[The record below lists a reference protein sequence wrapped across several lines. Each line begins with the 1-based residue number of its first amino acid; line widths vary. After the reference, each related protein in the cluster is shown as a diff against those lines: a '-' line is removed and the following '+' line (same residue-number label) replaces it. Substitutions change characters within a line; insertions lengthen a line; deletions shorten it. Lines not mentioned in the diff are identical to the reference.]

1 MLPTSLNKPSKYT
14 LDPSMPLTIS
24 VGDDGYESAVVD
36 DEDEAENNPDT
47 IKDTDM
53 QSNPPVKTQA
63 PKYNY
68 RALESLTKNMGE
80 ITDVDYVVIC
90 PYNINTDG
98 VAPFLQFGLINDG
111 ISLNFIKIPWTEFS
125 VDLDKLSNFN
135 GHLLENRT
143 LYLFFDYRPDN
154 EDIFLLLF
162 PVQSFVLADE
172 IMNHR
177 MVCRTAISID
187 VLDFFT
193 CHNEFLY
200 LENHRGKIYE
210 SPVVAYRGTYG
221 ENATFMSTFG
231 VSCSQSDAVMGPY
244 YYFTDYINAMKQGI
258 VPTEEQLVNP
268 EFKKYLSAD
277 NKYKHGYV
285 LRMALF
291 LGKTKVVLNRPSDN
305 IDESQMKHH
314 LLSNDETS
322 SMARLTM
329 RISDYDGTWTNQYD
343 SVYVGKV
350 DLDDGC
356 KYMNSPLWVV
366 KDYNQQ
372 TFLSYHP
379 IDRQKS
385 LFL

>member
-1 MLPTSLNKPSKYT
+1 MLPNSLNKPTKYT
-14 LDPSMPLTIS
+14 LEHSTSLSIS
-24 VGDDGYESAVVD
+24 VDDDGNEPAVFDEES
-36 DEDEAENNPDT
+36 ENNTD
-47 IKDTDM
+47 IIQDTDV
-53 QSNPPVKTQA
+53 QCESPVKTQA

-90 PYNINTDG
+90 PYSINAEG

-111 ISLNFIKIPWTEFS
+111 VSLNFIKIPWTEFS
-125 VDLDKLSNFN
+125 VDLDALSNFH

-154 EDIFLLLF
+154 ETIFLLMF

-193 CHNEFLY
+193 RHNEFLY

-210 SPVVAYRGTYG
+210 SPVVAYRGTFA
-221 ENATFMSTFG
+221 ENAKFMSSFG

-244 YYFTDYINAMKQGI
+244 YYFTDYINAMKQG
-258 VPTEEQLVNP
+258 VMPTEEQLANP

-277 NKYKHGYV
+277 NKYKHGCV

-305 IDESQMKHH
+305 IDESQMKQY
-314 LLSNDETS
+314 LLSNAETS

-329 RISDYDGTWTNQYD
+329 RISDYAGTWTNQYD

-350 DLDDGC
+350 ELDDGT

-372 TFLSYHP
+372 TYLSSHS

>member
-1 MLPTSLNKPSKYT
+1 MLPNSLNKPTKYT
-14 LDPSMPLTIS
+14 LDHSESLTIS
-24 VGDDGYESAVVD
+24 VGYNGDECVSVAVD
-36 DEDEAENNPDT
+36 DDNEHENN
-47 IKDTDM
+47 TDIV
-53 QSNPPVKTQA
+53 QDEGAQHVKTHK

-68 RALESLTKNMGE
+68 RALETLTKNIGE
-80 ITDVDYVVIC
+80 VIDVNYVVIC
-90 PYNINTDG
+90 PYSINTDG

-125 VDLDKLSNFN
+125 VDLDNLNNFH
-135 GHLLENRT
+135 GHLLENKT
-143 LYLFFDYRPDN
+143 LYLFFEYRPDN
-154 EDIFLLLF
+154 EDIFLLIF
-162 PVQSFVLADE
+162 PIQSFVLADE

-193 CHNEFLY
+193 RHNEFLY

-210 SPVVAYRGTYG
+210 SPVVAYRGTYA
-221 ENATFMSTFG
+221 ENSTFMSSFG
-231 VSCSQSDAVMGPY
+231 VPCSQGDAVMGPY

-258 VPTEEQLVNP
+258 IPTEEQLANP

-277 NKYKHGYV
+277 NKYRHGSV
-285 LRMALF
+285 IRFALF
-291 LGKTKVVLNRPSDN
+291 LGKSKVVLNRPSDS
-305 IDESQMKHH
+305 IDESQMKQY
-314 LLSNDETS
+314 LLSNHETT

-366 KDYNQQ
+366 KDYSQQ
-372 TFLSYHP
+372 TFLSSHP

>member
-1 MLPTSLNKPSKYT
+1 MLPINTLNKPTKYT
-14 LDPSMPLTIS
+14 LEHSTSLSIS
-24 VGDDGYESAVVD
+24 VDDDGVEPAVVD
-36 DEDEAENNPDT
+36 DEPENNTNLIQDED
-47 IKDTDM
+47 ILCE
-53 QSNPPVKTQA
+53 SRVKTHT
-63 PKYNY
+63 PTYKY

-90 PYNINTDG
+90 PYSINTEG

-111 ISLNFIKIPWTEFS
+111 ISLNFIKILWTEFS
-125 VDLDKLSNFN
+125 VDLEALSNFN

-154 EDIFLLLF
+154 AGMFLLMF

-193 CHNEFLY
+193 RHNEFLY
-200 LENHRGKIYE
+200 LENSRGKVYE
-210 SPVVAYRGTYG
+210 LPAVAYRGTFA
-221 ENATFMSTFG
+221 ENTKFMSTFG

-244 YYFTDYINAMKQGI
+244 YYFTDYINAMKQAV
-258 VPTEEQLVNP
+258 VPTEEQLAND

-277 NKYKHGYV
+277 NKYKNGSV
-285 LRMALF
+285 LRFALF

-305 IDESQMKHH
+305 IDESQMKQY

-329 RISDYDGTWTNQYD
+329 RISDYDGTWTKQYD

-350 DLDDGC
+350 DLDDGT

-372 TFLSYHP
+372 TYLSSHS

>member
-1 MLPTSLNKPSKYT
+1 MLPINTLNKPTKYT
-14 LDPSMPLTIS
+14 LEHSTSLSIS
-24 VGDDGYESAVVD
+24 VDDDGLEPAVVD
-36 DEDEAENNPDT
+36 DEPENNTNLIQDED
-47 IKDTDM
+47 ILCE
-53 QSNPPVKTQA
+53 SRVKTHA

-90 PYNINTDG
+90 PYSINTEG

-111 ISLNFIKIPWTEFS
+111 VSLNFIKILWTEFS
-125 VDLDKLSNFN
+125 VDLEALSNFN

-154 EDIFLLLF
+154 AGMFLLMF

-193 CHNEFLY
+193 RHNEFLY
-200 LENHRGKIYE
+200 LENSRGKVYE
-210 SPVVAYRGTYG
+210 LPVVAYRGTYA
-221 ENATFMSTFG
+221 ENAKFMSMFG
-231 VSCSQSDAVMGPY
+231 VCCSQSDAVMGPY
-244 YYFTDYINAMKQGI
+244 YYFTDYINAMKQAV
-258 VPTEEQLVNP
+258 VPTEEQLANP
-268 EFKKYLSAD
+268 EFKQYLSGD
-277 NKYKHGYV
+277 NKYRHGCV

-305 IDESQMKHH
+305 IDESQMKQH

-322 SMARLTM
+322 SLARLTM
-329 RISDYDGTWTNQYD
+329 RISDYDGIWTNQYD

-350 DLDDGC
+350 DLDDGT

-372 TFLSYHP
+372 TYLSSHS

>member
-1 MLPTSLNKPSKYT
+1 MLPINNLNKQSKYT
-14 LDPSMPLTIS
+14 LEHSTSLAIS
-24 VGDDGYESAVVD
+24 VGDDVDEPAVVVD
-36 DEDEAENNPDT
+36 DDEP
-47 IKDTDM
+47 M
-53 QSNPPVKTQA
+53 QNTNITQDEEMHRVKTQA

-80 ITDVDYVVIC
+80 ITEVDYVVIC
-90 PYNINTDG
+90 PYSINTDG

-125 VDLDKLSNFN
+125 LDLETINNFH

-154 EDIFLLLF
+154 EDIFLFMF

-193 CHNEFLY
+193 QHNEFLY
-200 LENHRGKIYE
+200 LENQLGKVYE
-210 SPVVAYRGTYG
+210 SPVVAYRGTYA

-258 VPTEEQLVNP
+258 VPSEEQLANS

-277 NKYKHGYV
+277 NKYKHGSV
-285 LRMALF
+285 LRFALF
-291 LGKTKVVLNRPSDN
+291 LGTTKVVLNRPSDN
-305 IDESQMKHH
+305 IDESPMKQH
-314 LLSNDETS
+314 LLSNHETS

-366 KDYNQQ
+366 KDYSQQ
-372 TFLSYHP
+372 TFLTSHP

>member
-1 MLPTSLNKPSKYT
+1 MLPINTLNKQSKYT
-14 LDPSMPLTIS
+14 LERSAPLSIS
-24 VGDDGYESAVVD
+24 VGDDVDEPAVVD
-36 DEDEAENNPDT
+36 DDDEHETNIEIVQDEDV
-47 IKDTDM
+47 
-53 QSNPPVKTQA
+53 QRVKTQA

-68 RALESLTKNMGE
+68 RALESLTKNIGE

-90 PYNINTDG
+90 PYSINTDG

-111 ISLNFIKIPWTEFS
+111 ISLNFIKILWSEFS
-125 VDLDKLSNFN
+125 VDLDALSNFN
-135 GHLLENRT
+135 GHLLENKT

-162 PVQSFVLADE
+162 PVQSFVLVDE

-193 CHNEFLY
+193 RHNEFLY

-210 SPVVAYRGTYG
+210 SPVVAYRGTYA
-221 ENATFMSTFG
+221 ENATFMSMFG

-258 VPTEEQLVNP
+258 VPTEEQLAND

-277 NKYKHGYV
+277 KKYKHGSV
-285 LRMALF
+285 LRFALF
-291 LGKTKVVLNRPSDN
+291 LGGTKVVLNRPSDN
-305 IDESQMKHH
+305 IDESQMKQH
-314 LLSNDETS
+314 LLSNAETS

-329 RISDYDGTWTNQYD
+329 RISDYDGTWTNQHD

-366 KDYNQQ
+366 KDYSQQ
-372 TFLSYHP
+372 TFLTSHP

>member
-1 MLPTSLNKPSKYT
+1 MLPINTLNKQSKYT
-14 LDPSMPLTIS
+14 LEHSTSIGDVDAYSDMDDNIS
-24 VGDDGYESAVVD
+24 
-36 DEDEAENNPDT
+36 DEDDSAKTSDIVHNQ
-47 IKDTDM
+47 DM
-53 QSNPPVKTQA
+53 QSKTHVKTQA

-68 RALESLTKNMGE
+68 RALESLTKNVGE
-80 ITDVDYVVIC
+80 VNDVDYVVIC
-90 PYNINTDG
+90 PYSINTDG

-111 ISLNFIKIPWTEFS
+111 ISLNFIKILWTEFS
-125 VDLDKLSNFN
+125 LDLETINNFH
-135 GHLLENRT
+135 GHLLENKT
-143 LYLFFDYRPDN
+143 LYLFFEYRPDN
-154 EDIFLLLF
+154 EDIFLFMF

-193 CHNEFLY
+193 RHNQFLY
-200 LENHRGKIYE
+200 LENHRGKVYE

-221 ENATFMSTFG
+221 ENTKFMSTFG
-231 VSCSQSDAVMGPY
+231 VACSQSDAVVGPY

-258 VPTEEQLVNP
+258 VPTEEQLAND
-268 EFKKYLSAD
+268 EFKQYLSAD
-277 NKYKHGYV
+277 KKYRHGSV
-285 LRMALF
+285 LRFALF
-291 LGKTKVVLNRPSDN
+291 LGTSKVVLNRPSDN
-305 IDESQMKHH
+305 IDESQMKQH
-314 LLSNDETS
+314 LLSNEETS
-322 SMARLTM
+322 YMARLTM

-372 TFLSYHP
+372 TFLSSHP

>member
-1 MLPTSLNKPSKYT
+1 MLPINTLNKQSKYILEHSTSLS
-14 LDPSMPLTIS
+14 IS
-24 VGDDGYESAVVD
+24 VGDHDDESALVD
-36 DEDEAENNPDT
+36 DDHENNMD
-47 IKDTDM
+47 IVQDEVV
-53 QSNPPVKTQA
+53 QHVKTHA

-90 PYNINTDG
+90 PYSINTEG

-125 VDLDKLSNFN
+125 VDLEALSNFH

-193 CHNEFLY
+193 QYNEFLY

-210 SPVVAYRGTYG
+210 SPVVAYRGTYA

-231 VSCSQSDAVMGPY
+231 VSCSQNDAVMGPY

-258 VPTEEQLVNP
+258 VPTEEQLANP

-277 NKYKHGYV
+277 KKYKYGSV
-285 LRMALF
+285 LRFALF
-291 LGKTKVVLNRPSDN
+291 LGTTKVVLNRPSDN
-305 IDESQMKHH
+305 IDESQMKQY
-314 LLSNDETS
+314 LLSNAETS

-329 RISDYDGTWTNQYD
+329 RISDYDGRWTNQYD
-343 SVYVGKV
+343 SVYIGKV

-356 KYMNSPLWVV
+356 KYMNSPLWAV
-366 KDYNQQ
+366 KDYSQQ
-372 TFLSYHP
+372 TFLSSHP

>member
-1 MLPTSLNKPSKYT
+1 
-14 LDPSMPLTIS
+14 
-24 VGDDGYESAVVD
+24 
-36 DEDEAENNPDT
+36 
-47 IKDTDM
+47 
-53 QSNPPVKTQA
+53 
-63 PKYNY
+63 
-68 RALESLTKNMGE
+68 
-80 ITDVDYVVIC
+80 
-90 PYNINTDG
+90 
-98 VAPFLQFGLINDG
+98 LQFGLINDG
-111 ISLNFIKIPWTEFS
+111 ISLNFIKIPWIEFS
-125 VDLDKLSNFN
+125 LDLETINNFN

-154 EDIFLLLF
+154 EDIFLFMF

-193 CHNEFLY
+193 RHNQFLY

-210 SPVVAYRGTYG
+210 SPVVAYRGTYA
-221 ENATFMSTFG
+221 ENTKFMSTFG
-231 VSCSQSDAVMGPY
+231 VSSSKSDAVMGPY

-258 VPTEEQLVNP
+258 MPTKEQLAND
-268 EFKKYLSAD
+268 EFKQYLSAD
-277 NKYKHGYV
+277 NKYRNGSV
-285 LRMALF
+285 LRFALF
-291 LGKTKVVLNRPSDN
+291 LGGTKVVLNRPSDN
-305 IDESQMKHH
+305 IDESQMKQH

-329 RISDYDGTWTNQYD
+329 RITDYNGTWTNEYD
-343 SVYVGKV
+343 SLYVGKV

-366 KDYNQQ
+366 KDYSQQ
-372 TFLSYHP
+372 TFLTSHP

>member
-1 MLPTSLNKPSKYT
+1 MLPINNLNKQSKYT

-36 DEDEAENNPDT
+36 DEDEPENTAEIVQDEEV
-47 IKDTDM
+47 
-53 QSNPPVKTQA
+53 QRVKTQA

-68 RALESLTKNMGE
+68 GALESLTKNIGE
-80 ITDVDYVVIC
+80 ITDVDHVVIC
-90 PYNINTDG
+90 PYNINSDG

-111 ISLNFIKIPWTEFS
+111 ISLNFIKILWTEFS
-125 VDLDKLSNFN
+125 VDLDKLSNFH

-177 MVCRTAISID
+177 MVCRATISID

-193 CHNEFLY
+193 RHNEFLY

-210 SPVVAYRGTYG
+210 SPVVVYRGTYA

-231 VSCSQSDAVMGPY
+231 VACSQSDAVVGPY

-258 VPTEEQLVNP
+258 VPTEEQLANN

-277 NKYKHGYV
+277 NKYKHGSV
-285 LRMALF
+285 LRFAVF
-291 LGKTKVVLNRPSDN
+291 LGKSKVVLNRPSDN
-305 IDESQMKHH
+305 IDESQMKKH

-366 KDYNQQ
+366 KDYSQQ
-372 TFLSYHP
+372 TFLSSHP

>member
-1 MLPTSLNKPSKYT
+1 MLPNSLNKPTKYT
-14 LDPSMPLTIS
+14 LESSMPLTIN
-24 VGDDGYESAVVD
+24 VGDDDGNEPAVFDEES
-36 DEDEAENNPDT
+36 ENNTD
-47 IKDTDM
+47 IIQDTDV
-53 QSNPPVKTQA
+53 QCESPVKTQA

-90 PYNINTDG
+90 PYSINAEG

-111 ISLNFIKIPWTEFS
+111 VSLNFIKIPWTEFS
-125 VDLDKLSNFN
+125 VDLDALSNFH

-154 EDIFLLLF
+154 ETIFLLMF

-193 CHNEFLY
+193 RHNEFLY

-210 SPVVAYRGTYG
+210 SPVVAYRGTFA
-221 ENATFMSTFG
+221 ENAKFMSSFG

-244 YYFTDYINAMKQGI
+244 YYFTDYINAMKQG
-258 VPTEEQLVNP
+258 VMPTEEQLANP

-277 NKYKHGYV
+277 NKYKHGCV

-291 LGKTKVVLNRPSDN
+291 LGKTKVVLNRPSDS
-305 IDESQMKHH
+305 IDESQMKQY
-314 LLSNDETS
+314 LLSNAETS

-329 RISDYDGTWTNQYD
+329 RISDYAGTWTNQYD

-350 DLDDGC
+350 ELDDGT

-372 TFLSYHP
+372 TYLSSHS

>member
-1 MLPTSLNKPSKYT
+1 MLPNSLNKPKKYT

-36 DEDEAENNPDT
+36 DEDEPENTAEIVQDEEV
-47 IKDTDM
+47 
-53 QSNPPVKTQA
+53 QRVKTQA

-68 RALESLTKNMGE
+68 RGLETLTKNIGE
-80 ITDVDYVVIC
+80 ITDVDHVVIC
-90 PYNINTDG
+90 PYSINTDG

-125 VDLDKLSNFN
+125 VDLDALNNFH
-135 GHLLENRT
+135 GHLLDNKT

-162 PVQSFVLADE
+162 PIQSFVLADE

-177 MVCRTAISID
+177 MVCRTTISID

-193 CHNEFLY
+193 RHNQFLY

-210 SPVVAYRGTYG
+210 SPVVAYRGTYA

-258 VPTEEQLVNP
+258 VPTEEQLAND

-277 NKYKHGYV
+277 KKYKHGSV
-285 LRMALF
+285 LRFAVF
-291 LGKTKVVLNRPSDN
+291 LGKSKVVLNRPSDN
-305 IDESQMKHH
+305 IDESQMKQH

-366 KDYNQQ
+366 KDYSQQ
-372 TFLSYHP
+372 TFLSSHP

>member
-1 MLPTSLNKPSKYT
+1 MLPNSLNKSSKYT
-14 LDPSMPLTIS
+14 LEHSTPLSIS
-24 VGDDGYESAVVD
+24 VGDDGYDPALVDD
-36 DEDEAENNPDT
+36 DEDEPENTAEIVQDEEVHR
-47 IKDTDM
+47 
-53 QSNPPVKTQA
+53 VKTHA

-68 RALESLTKNMGE
+68 RALESLTKNIGE
-80 ITDVDYVVIC
+80 VIDVNYVVIC
-90 PYNINTDG
+90 PYSINTDG

-125 VDLDKLSNFN
+125 VDLETLNNFH
-135 GHLLENRT
+135 GHLLENKT

-154 EDIFLLLF
+154 EDIFLFMF

-193 CHNEFLY
+193 RHNEFLY

-210 SPVVAYRGTYG
+210 SPVVAYRGTYA

-258 VPTEEQLVNP
+258 MPTPEQLANN

-277 NKYKHGYV
+277 NKYRNGSV
-285 LRMALF
+285 LRFAVF

-305 IDESQMKHH
+305 IDESKMKQH

-329 RISDYDGTWTNQYD
+329 RITDYDGAWTNQYD
-343 SVYVGKV
+343 SVYVGKI

-366 KDYNQQ
+366 KDYSQQ
-372 TFLSYHP
+372 TFLTSHP

>member
-1 MLPTSLNKPSKYT
+1 MLPNSLNKPTKYT
-14 LDPSMPLTIS
+14 IEHSMSIRDADAYS
-24 VGDDGYESAVVD
+24 DMDDNVS
-36 DEDEAENNPDT
+36 DEDDSAKISD
-47 IKDTDM
+47 IVQDIDM
-53 QSNPPVKTQA
+53 QSKPHVKTQA

-80 ITDVDYVVIC
+80 ITDVDYVIVC
-90 PYNINTDG
+90 PYSINADG

-111 ISLNFIKIPWTEFS
+111 VSLNFIKIPWTEFS
-125 VDLDKLSNFN
+125 VDLDALSNFH

-154 EDIFLLLF
+154 ETIFLLMF

-193 CHNEFLY
+193 RHNEFLY

-210 SPVVAYRGTYG
+210 SPVVAYRGTYA
-221 ENATFMSTFG
+221 ENTKFMSTFG
-231 VSCSQSDAVMGPY
+231 VCCSQSDAVMGPY
-244 YYFTDYINAMKQGI
+244 YYFTDYINAMKQGV
-258 VPTEEQLVNP
+258 VPTEQQLSND

-277 NKYKHGYV
+277 NKYRHGSV
-285 LRMALF
+285 LRFALF

-305 IDESQMKHH
+305 IDESQMKQY
-314 LLSNDETS
+314 LLSNDTTS

-329 RISDYDGTWTNQYD
+329 RISDYDGTWTTQYD

-372 TFLSYHP
+372 TFLSSHR

>member
-1 MLPTSLNKPSKYT
+1 M
-14 LDPSMPLTIS
+14 
-24 VGDDGYESAVVD
+24 GDDGDDSAVFD
-36 DEDEAENNPDT
+36 DEDANEPENNTNIVQDQVPHL
-47 IKDTDM
+47 
-53 QSNPPVKTQA
+53 KTHK

-68 RALESLTKNMGE
+68 RALESLTKNIGE

-90 PYNINTDG
+90 PYSINTDG

-125 VDLDKLSNFN
+125 LDLETINNFN
-135 GHLLENRT
+135 GHLLENKT

-154 EDIFLLLF
+154 EDIFLFMF
-162 PVQSFVLADE
+162 PVQLFVLADE

-193 CHNEFLY
+193 RHNQFLY

-210 SPVVAYRGTYG
+210 SPVVAYRGTYA

-231 VSCSQSDAVMGPY
+231 VSCSQNDAVMGPY

-258 VPTEEQLVNP
+258 VPTEEQLAND

-277 NKYKHGYV
+277 NKYRNGSV
-285 LRMALF
+285 LRFALF
-291 LGKTKVVLNRPSDN
+291 LGGTKVVLNRPSDN
-305 IDESQMKHH
+305 IDESQMKQY
-314 LLSNDETS
+314 LLSNAETS

-329 RISDYDGTWTNQYD
+329 RISDYDGIWTTQYD

-366 KDYNQQ
+366 KDYSQQ
-372 TFLSYHP
+372 TFLTSHP

>member
-1 MLPTSLNKPSKYT
+1 MLPINTLNKQSKYT
-14 LDPSMPLTIS
+14 LEHSTSLSIS
-24 VGDDGYESAVVD
+24 VGDDGDDSALV
-36 DEDEAENNPDT
+36 DEDEP
-47 IKDTDM
+47 M
-53 QSNPPVKTQA
+53 QNINITQDEDVQHVKTHT

-90 PYNINTDG
+90 PYSINTDG

-111 ISLNFIKIPWTEFS
+111 VSLNFIKILWTEFS
-125 VDLDKLSNFN
+125 VDLEALSNFN

-162 PVQSFVLADE
+162 PIQSFVLADE

-177 MVCRTAISID
+177 MVCRTTISID

-193 CHNEFLY
+193 RHNQFLY

-210 SPVVAYRGTYG
+210 SPVVAYRGTYS
-221 ENATFMSTFG
+221 ENAKFMSTFG

-244 YYFTDYINAMKQGI
+244 YYFTDYINAMKQGV
-258 VPTEEQLVNP
+258 VPTEEQLAND

-277 NKYKHGYV
+277 NKYRHGSI
-285 LRMALF
+285 LRFALF

-305 IDESQMKHH
+305 IDESQMKQY

-329 RISDYDGTWTNQYD
+329 RISDYNGTWTTQYD

-372 TFLSYHP
+372 TFLSSHP